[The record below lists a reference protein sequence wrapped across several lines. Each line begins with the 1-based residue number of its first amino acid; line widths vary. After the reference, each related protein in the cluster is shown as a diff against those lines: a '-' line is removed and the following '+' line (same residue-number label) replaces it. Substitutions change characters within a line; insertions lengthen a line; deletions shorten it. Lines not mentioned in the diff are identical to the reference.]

1 MAATTGTYTI
11 NQGDATTASDLYTL
25 FKNTIC
31 PGMGYDINRAS
42 SHDVT
47 NSHLVYT
54 KTNQVGTY
62 ATAYYEFEFINNR
75 VTYGLFHAYN
85 TSNNTGTGQT
95 TFSYGYWDMAGPAI
109 Q

>member
-31 PGMGYDINRAS
+31 PGMGYDNS
-42 SHDVT
+42 TELHHDVT
-47 NSHLVYT
+47 NSRLVYT

-62 ATAYYEFEFINNR
+62 STAYLSLIHISEPTRPY
-75 VTYGLFHAYN
+75 
-85 TSNNTGTGQT
+85 
-95 TFSYGYWDMAGPAI
+95 
-109 Q
+109 